1 MDQLFALIDNDQML
15 EHAEYYFGIYPDS
28 EEIIQFYYD
37 WLESGVIPDIEEYLP
52 GLNDASPLN

>member
-15 EHAEYYFGIYPDS
+15 DHAEYYFEIYPDS
-28 EEIIQFYYD
+28 EELIQFYYD